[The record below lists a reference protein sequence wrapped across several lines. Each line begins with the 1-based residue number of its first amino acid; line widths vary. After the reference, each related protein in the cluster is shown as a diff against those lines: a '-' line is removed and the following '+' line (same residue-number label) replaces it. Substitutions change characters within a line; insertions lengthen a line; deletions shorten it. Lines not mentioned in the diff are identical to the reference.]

1 MQLSFSLSQTTY
13 VYTQANVKELY
24 PFAIFNEPEAPTA
37 IVSME
42 KASSAG
48 LSFTFPCRYLR
59 LKEKTS
65 LASVGITAEVA
76 KVLAEQAIP
85 CNVVAAFNYDY
96 FFVSADQAERALG
109 LLNDAF
115 AIT

>member
-1 MQLSFSLSQTTY
+1 MKLSFSLSQTTY
-13 VYTQANVKELY
+13 VYTQAKTKGLS
-24 PFAIFNEPEAPTA
+24 PFAVFNEPEAPTA
-37 IVSME
+37 IVPME

-65 LASVGITAEVA
+65 LELVGITAAVA

-85 CNVVAAFNYDY
+85 CNVVAALNYDY
-96 FFVSADQAERALG
+96 FFVPATQAERALG
-109 LLNDAF
+109 LLNATF